1 MLLSVLLILRASI
14 AMVMN
19 EVHVHPVL
27 SGTRNESFLVIWGW
41 SHSSGQ
47 ATSPRCCM
55 SEAFPG

>member
-27 SGTRNESFLVIWGW
+27 AGTRNDSFLVVWGW
-41 SHSSGQ
+41 SHSHGQ
-47 ATSPRCCM
+47 ATSPCSCT
-55 SEAFPG
+55 SV